1 MTIKFAPRL
10 RMAAFVA
17 VAGLSLSACA
27 SHKYVDE
34 AVTGVNTRLQAVE
47 ARVNEVSTK
56 ADSAGQRAD
65 AAGAEAKTST
75 QRLDLLEGRV
85 GELEKTP
92 ARRPRG

>member
-1 MTIKFAPRL
+1 MTKTASRL
-10 RMAAFVA
+10 RMAAFIA

-34 AVTGVNTRLQAVE
+34 AIAGVNTRIQAVE
-47 ARVNEVSTK
+47 ARVGEVSQK

-65 AAGAEAKTST
+65 AAGAEAKTAT
-75 QRLDLLEGRV
+75 QRLDVLEGRV
-85 GELEKTP
+85 GELEKAP